1 VKQSRR
7 VAIVDDDVA
16 VLDSLKLFLNMK
28 GMNVSCFDSGEG
40 LLAALA
46 HEPEPDCVVSD
57 VRMPGLSGLELQ
69 KELNARKCRVPLI
82 LITGHG
88 HIDMAV
94 EAIKAGAYD
103 FIQKPFDDKRLVSA
117 IEGALSQP
125 AAKPC
130 CESDDDGKSSEASA
144 ANQRLANLSL
154 RQREV
159 MSLIVE
165 GLSNKEIGLK
175 LGISFRTVETYRAG
189 VMEKTGSKNVV
200 DLVRLVISSRTE
212 QCKP

>member
-7 VAIVDDDVA
+7 VAIVDDDMA
-16 VLDSLKLFLNMK
+16 VLDSLKLYLDMK
-28 GMNVSCFDSGEG
+28 GMNVSCFESGEA
-40 LLAALA
+40 LLAALES
-46 HEPEPDCVVSD
+46 EPEPDCVVSD

-69 KELNARKCRVPLI
+69 KELNTRKSRVPLI

-125 AAKPC
+125 PAKPC
-130 CESDDDGKSSEASA
+130 CEPADDGKSEEASA
-144 ANQRLANLSL
+144 ANQRLATLSL

-159 MSLIVE
+159 MTLIVE
-165 GLSNKEIGLK
+165 GLSNKEIALK
-175 LGISFRTVETYRAG
+175 LGISFRTVETYRAA
-189 VMEKTGSKNVV
+189 VMEKTGCKNVV
-200 DLVRLVISSRTE
+200 DLVRLVISSRA
-212 QCKP
+212 